1 LEVQQPNGKSLK
13 KSGGT
18 PVSAGRTD
26 GEKSNSRK
34 STTAANGSNSTA
46 AAKDGIPGTSSF
58 LAKPDEVSSSS
69 GSSRKRKQP
78 ASATTPTSAPEN
90 ASKKLF
96 TSAPGANSGLGDSN
110 MVTFDDRGAYLKN
123 GKITADDGT
132 TFAVNGESTLMTE
145 ICIAANTI

>member
-1 LEVQQPNGKSLK
+1 LEVQQPNGKSIK

-34 STTAANGSNSTA
+34 STTATA
-46 AAKDGIPGTSSF
+46 AATKDGIPGTSSF

-132 TFAVNGESTLMTE
+132 TFAVNGESTKRE
-145 ICIAANTI
+145 RIASANTI